1 MTTETMVYVVL
12 GGATALG
19 AMTGAVLVHS
29 DFPTSFRSKLVD
41 ALFGAF
47 LGSGAGLMCGFFG
60 LIFVAGLGNVLGEE
74 LMIAVGLI
82 GGFVMFASVV
92 KYRWEK
98 SECRLEGRKRRLE
111 SCKSTRIS
119 RHIPTRSRDGLGGDA
134 FITDDAEDRHTK
146 VDRLRVGVS
155 SLGAPVGSSALPTS
169 NGNVHQKASF
179 PKKPPPRILDLGL
192 AEDSDERL
200 FGEAIAKAD
209 ESSRPLL
216 KDAISRIDR
225 LGWPDTNNL
234 AEQEGE
240 VRQCL
245 RRVRKRSKLNRALAI
260 SAHGNSCIACGFNFD
275 EIYGAELS
283 RGFIHIHHTKP
294 LAKSGK
300 RTPTIETDLVP
311 LCSNCHAMVH
321 RKKMDISIRELIYAM
336 EAQRS
341 D

>member
-1 MTTETMVYVVL
+1 MLGVL

-19 AMTGAVLVHS
+19 AMTGAVVVKS
-29 DFPTSFRSKLVD
+29 DFSTSFWSQIGT
-41 ALFGAF
+41 ALLGAIV
-47 LGSGAGLMCGFFG
+47 GSFAGSVYGFFG
-60 LIFVAGLGNVLGEE
+60 FILVAGLGNVLGEE
-74 LMIAVGLI
+74 LMITLGFI
-82 GGFVMFASVV
+82 GGFVIFASSV
-92 KYRWEK
+92 KCRWEE
-98 SECRLEGRKRRLE
+98 SERRLERRKRRLE
-111 SCKSTRIS
+111 SCKGTRIT
-119 RHIPTRSRDGLGGDA
+119 RHIPTRSRDCLGGDA
-134 FITDDAEDRHTK
+134 FITDDTEARHTK
-146 VDRLRVGVS
+146 VDLLRVGVS
-155 SLGAPVGSSALPTS
+155 GISSLDGPVGSSALPAP
-169 NGNVHQKASF
+169 NENVHLKASL
-179 PKKPPPRILDLGL
+179 PKKPLPRILDLGL

-209 ESSRPLL
+209 EDSRPLL

-225 LGWPDTNNL
+225 LGWPDSNNL

-245 RRVRKRSKLNRALAI
+245 RRVRKRSKLNRTLAI

-275 EIYGAELS
+275 EVYGAELS
-283 RGFIHIHHTKP
+283 QGFIHIHHTKP

-321 RKKMDISIRELIYAM
+321 RKKKDISIRELIYAM